1 MEFNVLED
9 KKKRLV
15 FELKN
20 TDHTLCNALREELW
34 NDKSVT
40 VSAYNISHPLI
51 GIPKLIVETNGDKEP
66 KKALKDAITRLKKKN
81 DDLREQVKKALK

>member
-1 MEFNVLED
+1 MELNVLED

-15 FELKN
+15 FELKGE
-20 TDHTLCNALREELW
+20 DHTLCNALREELW

-51 GIPKLIVETNGDKEP
+51 GIPRFIVETDGKDP
-66 KKALKDAITRLKKKN
+66 KKALKDAISRLKKKN
-81 DDLREQVKKALK
+81 SELTSQAKKLK

>member
-1 MEFNVLED
+1 MEINIIED

-15 FELKN
+15 FELKGEG
-20 TDHTLCNALREELW
+20 HTLCNVLREELW

-51 GIPKLIVETNGDKEP
+51 GIPTFIIETSSKSP
-66 KKALKDAITRLKKKN
+66 KKALKDAISRLKNKN
-81 DDLREQVKKALK
+81 SALVKKVKALR

>member
-1 MEFNVLED
+1 MEVNILED

-15 FELKN
+15 FELKGEG
-20 TDHTLCNALREELW
+20 HTLCNALRDELW

-51 GIPKLIVETNGDKEP
+51 GIPKFIVETDGKKEA
-66 KKALKDAITRLKKKN
+66 KKALIDAIARLKKKN
-81 DDLREQVKKALK
+81 NSLLKQAKAI